1 MPLPTV
7 NLHLD
12 QVQSSAGLHPGAVRV
27 NQHQL
32 CLLPSPLRGDERPV
46 CEIWLQ
52 AEEQAPEV
60 WVESVH
66 DGVQLICLHFQL
78 KEFCCH
84 EAPVVG
90 DDGAARNGGLEIQEQ
105 LDLQQRESGDMGEVL
120 EVLKTQAR
128 DRLKDVCVLDVQ
140 VAQVHI
146 SPVVIRVH
154 TRGELP
160 FEKVVAVLVPVC
172 TEHSERYQLPHAHVI
187 GTRQTEHIPFVF
199 QLGLDGITRI
209 NSPKRVDK
217 REPGSHVRTRSR
229 HGPERANGIFVF
241 ECSGRGEKLITRVR
255 PKFLIFG
262 FELGA
267 FLGHGAASGF
277 VAGEVG
283 GLVFT
288 AAVEHD
294 LAAGAAHQ
302 VVGAGTD
309 AALN

>member
-1 MPLPTV
+1 M
-7 NLHLD
+7 
-12 QVQSSAGLHPGAVRV
+12 

-46 CEIWLQ
+46 CEIRLR

-66 DGVQLICLHFQL
+66 DRVQLVCLHFQL
-78 KEFCCH
+78 EELCRH
-84 EAPVVG
+84 EGPVVG

-128 DRLKDVCVLDVQ
+128 DRLTDVCVLDVQ
-140 VAQVHI
+140 VAQAHV

-154 TRGELP
+154 TRGEIP
-160 FEKVVAVLVPVC
+160 FKKVVAVLVPVR
-172 TEHSERYQLPHAHVI
+172 TEHGERYQLPHAHVI
-187 GTRQTEHIPFVF
+187 GTRQTDHVTFVF
-199 QLGLDGITRI
+199 QLGLDGVPRI
-209 NSPKRVDK
+209 DSSKRVDEG
-217 REPGSHVRTRSR
+217 EPGSHVRTRSR

-255 PKFLIFG
+255 PEFLILG

-267 FLGHGAASGF
+267 FLGHGAAGGF

-309 AALN
+309 AAFLN